1 MIPGGDTQAD
11 YRPKEEE
18 GESNDV
24 LRIRKVALKCVD
36 RYRCEEEQKSPQEV
50 AMDVNRFI
58 VQVQET
64 LKTLE
69 VRIRFWPVFS

>member
-1 MIPGGDTQAD
+1 MVPGGDTQAD
-11 YRPKEEE
+11 DRPKEEK

-24 LRIRKVALKCVD
+24 LRIHIVALKCVD
-36 RYRCEEEQKSPQEV
+36 RYRCEEEQKSPEKV

-69 VRIRFWPVFS
+69 VRIRFWPVFG